1 MRKRVP
7 IFVGLAVVI
16 AAAYLLVRPRADN
29 GEWVEG
35 SGVVEAT
42 EVDVS
47 PLVGG
52 QLAEVLVERGDS
64 VRRGQLIAEIATG
77 DLEAQAAQAR
87 GMLQAAEGELA
98 RAEAGLEGARLA
110 SENARTAYEKST
122 ELKGR
127 YEAARA
133 QLDGAVAAR
142 DQAQARLDLVHTGV
156 RPEQIEQARAGAASA
171 KATWENARRELAR
184 MEKLLSEGAVSQQ
197 QVDFQRTAAES
208 AKAAHDAAQAR
219 LAEAESGFRSEEQK
233 QAAAGLAQAEA
244 NVAGAAQALA
254 TAEEMYA
261 DRLVLKQQLDAAE
274 AQHRAAQQ
282 ARVAAE
288 GQVEAALG
296 ALAGAEKRLADAA
309 VRAPM
314 DGVVVLKIREPGET
328 VAPGQPVVRL
338 ADLDHMWLEMF
349 VPETELDR
357 VKLGQE
363 AEVRIDANPSK
374 AYAGRVTEI
383 AQEAEFTPKNVQTKE
398 QRTKLVFGVK
408 IEVENPEHELKPGMP
423 ADARIRAG
431 RREGN
436 G

>member
-1 MRKRVP
+1 MCSS
-7 IFVGLAVVI
+7 
-16 AAAYLLVRPRADN
+16 D
-29 GEWVEG
+29 
-35 SGVVEAT
+35 
-42 EVDVS
+42 
-47 PLVGG
+47 
-52 QLAEVLVERGDS
+52 
-64 VRRGQLIAEIATG
+64 
-77 DLEAQAAQAR
+77 
-87 GMLQAAEGELA
+87 
-98 RAEAGLEGARLA
+98 
-110 SENARTAYEKST
+110 
-122 ELKGR
+122 
-127 YEAARA
+127 
-133 QLDGAVAAR
+133 
-142 DQAQARLDLVHTGV
+142 
-156 RPEQIEQARAGAASA
+156 
-171 KATWENARRELAR
+171 
-184 MEKLLSEGAVSQQ
+184 
-197 QVDFQRTAAES
+197 
-208 AKAAHDAAQAR
+208 
-219 LAEAESGFRSEEQK
+219 
-233 QAAAGLAQAEA
+233 
-244 NVAGAAQALA
+244 
-254 TAEEMYA
+254 
-261 DRLVLKQQLDAAE
+261 
-274 AQHRAAQQ
+274 
-282 ARVAAE
+282 
-288 GQVEAALG
+288 LG

-383 AQEAEFTPKNVQTKE
+383 AQEAEFTPKTVQTKE